1 MFLTAFMALVVVW
14 ALGVLGHIGGGLIN
28 LLLLVALVVLVF
40 DFVYKRQ
47 V

>member
-1 MFLTAFMALVVVW
+1 MFLAAFMALVVVW

-28 LLLLVALVVLVF
+28 LLLLVALVVLAF
-40 DFVYKRQ
+40 DFFYRRQ